1 MKIKLQSGG
10 VAYIPTTNQIG
21 AAQQTTGAASSE
33 SAGKVPGFTKE
44 VIDLVKE
51 YGLDSDVSVFL
62 NQVGRVLDLANDPT
76 GENLSMREILKIQKL
91 ANKVKQNYNNYQK
104 TYQSL
109 ESQDA
114 WGEPATTARGYLYV
128 QGEDGKIS
136 TISPTEYNN
145 NRDKY
150 NPLTNQEL
158 LWYRRSNP
166 SMAFQ
171 DDILD
176 NLSATVGM
184 KDITD
189 YARALI
195 NEFETTTITG
205 YSEKQAA
212 AIRSG
217 LEHIVSGDIGNF
229 RGVLQ
234 EGPDGVYKISQ
245 ESTIADTNIEA
256 ALNYLVTTLPNTYK
270 NTLNAKAS
278 AEGYNP
284 QAMLLQMM
292 MYNTGRKITADYDK
306 QATDERLGRSGSS
319 SGSSAV
325 VQHTLAETYAD
336 GENGNPP
343 QRYEIAPEDSTH
355 SLYVYAQNLSSIRED
370 RGGNP
375 GNPIGVTNLAQ
386 LFETAYGIRQVT
398 SNTVVF
404 GDQLIDINQIGGI
417 MYDKS
422 DLYRV
427 VMPSKTINGGR
438 DIVPDF
444 ELQEKLNKLVE
455 SEMDPA
461 TINRYLQ
468 ELCPGAIY
476 DAQTQSVELPANRKH
491 AFLTF
496 KGVAADN
503 YVDFDKDSKYLVRS
517 DIDPNIYM
525 NASAYGVANPTKND
539 IKRTEG
545 SASLNGWFKTSRTK
559 NHLYTGNVFL
569 PITSSIAGT
578 MGYNQ
583 EYNSRD
589 VYTNITGRAIE
600 HNRSRQISN
609 EFNSGVRSTN
619 W

>member
-10 VAYIPTTNQIG
+10 VAYLPTTNQIG

-91 ANKVKQNYNNYQK
+91 ANKVKQNYNDYQK

-234 EGPDGVYKISQ
+234 EGPDGIYKISQ

-292 MYNTGRKITADYDK
+292 MYNTGRKIAADFDK
-306 QATDERLGRSGSS
+306 QATEDL
-319 SGSSAV
+319 
-325 VQHTLAETYAD
+325 LARRT
-336 GENGNPP
+336 GTTK
-343 QRYEIAPEDSTH
+343 DSTSMVQGTLPDDIARG
-355 SLYVYAQNLSSIRED
+355 SLPETTFYISPNASTPKDRAIMSVTGGNGGLVTDKSKEPLYQNNLEIISREAYGM
-370 RGGNP
+370 RGGDWSQASF
-375 GNPIGVTNLAQ
+375 GNQAINYEDLKTLVWDGK
-386 LFETAYGIRQVT
+386 
-398 SNTVVF
+398 SNIT
-404 GDQLIDINQIGGI
+404 
-417 MYDKS
+417 
-422 DLYRV
+422 RV
-427 VMPSKTINGGR
+427 VLPYTHDEHGQ
-438 DIVPDF
+438 IVPDLDLLIKF
-444 ELQEKLNKLVE
+444 NTEMAYIKEHPGISQQEIQQRLQSISDKVTVSNGMLVIKPEYMQEFLSISAYANRDNLDIKDISKPFLQHLSKEQGRVIKDDYNKLVQYGKL
-455 SEMDPA
+455 DPA
-461 TINRYLQ
+461 RRATKSH
-468 ELCPGAIY
+468 
-476 DAQTQSVELPANRKH
+476 SVSSARSN
-491 AFLTF
+491 
-496 KGVAADN
+496 
-503 YVDFDKDSKYLVRS
+503 DFY
-517 DIDPNIYM
+517 Y
-525 NASAYGVANPTKND
+525 
-539 IKRTEG
+539 
-545 SASLNGWFKTSRTK
+545 
-559 NHLYTGNVFL
+559 GNVYI
-569 PITSSIAGT
+569 PITDATQGFR
-578 MGYNQ
+578 M
-583 EYNSRD
+583 
-589 VYTNITGRAIE
+589 
-600 HNRSRQISN
+600 SN
-609 EFNSGVRSTN
+609 EQYYPRDTFSQVIEKDILRQNSQQIQASNPWVTSTPTN
-619 W
+619 